1 MSRLASI
8 AGDITAL
15 VLTAQRSHTTAEE
28 VHSAVVRIM
37 ERHPHAIASPD
48 REKALAWCR
57 VIVLPDLPA
66 IQSESIRARLEQVRD
81 DIRDILNITATEM
94 QETA

>member
-48 REKALAWCR
+48 REKALAWLR
-57 VIVLPDLPA
+57 VIVLPALPD
-66 IQSESIRARLEQVRD
+66 IQSKAIRDRLERVAAEIFEARD
-81 DIRDILNITATEM
+81 AAKNEM
-94 QETA
+94 ENAA

>member
-48 REKALAWCR
+48 REKALAWLR
-57 VIVLPDLPA
+57 VIVLPALPD
-66 IQSESIRARLEQVRD
+66 IQSEAIRDRLEQVAAEIFEARD
-81 DIRDILNITATEM
+81 AAKNEM
-94 QETA
+94 ENA